1 MDIRKLSR
9 IVLLL
14 PLLLSL
20 MNLRPAQ
27 AAGPLAVDSS
37 KVIWCPASV
46 TLPKARQEGCTQI
59 YATLGDLGTY
69 LAADEE
75 IHADLVVRTVCP

>member
-14 PLLLSL
+14 LLLLSF
-20 MNLRPAQ
+20 MNLTPAQ
-27 AAGPLAVDSS
+27 AAGQLTVDPS

-46 TLPKARQEGCTQI
+46 TLPKARQEGCTRV
-59 YATLGDLGTY
+59 YATLGDLWTY
-69 LAADEE
+69 LKAHQPATAGK
-75 IHADLVVRTVCP
+75 I